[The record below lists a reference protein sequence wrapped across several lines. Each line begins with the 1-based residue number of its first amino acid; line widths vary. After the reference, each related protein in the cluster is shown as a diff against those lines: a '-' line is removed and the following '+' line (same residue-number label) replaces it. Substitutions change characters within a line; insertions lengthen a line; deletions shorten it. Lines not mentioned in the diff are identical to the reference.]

1 MGHTER
7 KRKMT
12 ALQVE
17 TSAIAAT
24 IAVAPDHPSI
34 QPATLR
40 TAVQQVAALRREL
53 ANTSAL
59 LKERFQV
66 FERDNAE
73 LIAQKEAQTKM
84 VADAEA
90 LLRGVA
96 VQRYRATQDKH
107 PAPGVDVKIS
117 QVATYDRE
125 KALTWAKATGVGLK
139 LDDETIDAL
148 VRKSPGTV
156 PGATLTDEPKAQL
169 ARDLEKALAVA
180 DASAP
185 VAG

>member
-1 MGHTER
+1 
-7 KRKMT
+7 MT
-12 ALQVE
+12 ASLQVE
-17 TSAIAAT
+17 TSAIGAT
-24 IAVAPDHPSI
+24 IAVAADHPSI

-40 TAVQQVAALRREL
+40 KAVQQVAALRREL
-53 ANTSAL
+53 ATTTAL

-66 FERDNAE
+66 FETDNAP
-73 LIAQKEAQTKM
+73 LIAQKEAQARM
-84 VADAEA
+84 VADAE
-90 LLRGVA
+90 LQLRTLS

-107 PAPGVDVKIS
+107 PAPGIEVKIS

-125 KALTWAKATGVGLK
+125 QALAWAKATGVGLK

-156 PGATLTDEPKAQL
+156 PSGTVTEEPKAQL

-185 VAG
+185 VEG